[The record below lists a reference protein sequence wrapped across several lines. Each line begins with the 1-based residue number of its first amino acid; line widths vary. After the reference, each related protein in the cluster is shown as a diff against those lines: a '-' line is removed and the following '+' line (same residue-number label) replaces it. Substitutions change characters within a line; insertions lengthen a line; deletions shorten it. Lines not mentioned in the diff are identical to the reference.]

1 MSEPPPVERVE
12 ADVLLP
18 RRTAVVPLLPD
29 DGVDEDVEPP
39 LRAVAPPEDEEPEL
53 PEEPEEDEPDPLE
66 GGAERTGCCPEY
78 AGAV

>member
-29 DGVDEDVEPP
+29 DGVDDDVEPP
-39 LRAVAPPEDEEPEL
+39 LRVVVPPDEEEPEL
-53 PEEPEEDEPDPLE
+53 PEEDEPDPLE
-66 GGAERTGCCPEY
+66 GGAERTGCCSEY

>member
-1 MSEPPPVERVE
+1 M
-12 ADVLLP
+12 LLP

-29 DGVDEDVEPP
+29 EGVDEDVDPP
-39 LRAVAPPEDEEPEL
+39 LRVVVPLDELPDEDEPEL
-53 PEEPEEDEPDPLE
+53 PEDDEPDPLE

>member
-18 RRTAVVPLLPD
+18 RRTAVVPPPSD
-29 DGVDEDVEPP
+29 DGLDEDEPP
-39 LRAVAPPEDEEPEL
+39 LRVVELLDELPDEEEPEL
-53 PEEPEEDEPDPLE
+53 PDELDPLE
-66 GGAERTGCCPEY
+66 GGAERTGCCSEY